1 MATTH
6 VLNSNPAP
14 AATLYVAFDLGWGE
28 WKLAFT
34 TGVAQKPRLRSIPAR
49 DLCALELEIARAK
62 ARFHLPADTPVMSC
76 YEAGRDGF
84 WLHRYLL
91 TKGIQS
97 MIVDA
102 ASIEVNRRKRRAKTD
117 RLDAASLV
125 VMLIRWHLGE
135 RKLWSIV
142 QAPSPEA
149 EDLRQLHR
157 ELITLKGERTE
168 HVNRIK
174 GLMASIGLAIAVD
187 RRLPER
193 LDGLRQWDEK
203 PLPADLRVRIVR
215 EYDRW
220 LLVDSQI
227 HSLEVE
233 QIRRVRDDATP
244 GVERIR
250 QLFGL
255 RGVGLQGAWLL
266 EREFF
271 GWRSI
276 SNRRQVA
283 SLAGLTPTPYGSG
296 DMEREQG
303 ISKAGNKRLRW
314 LMVELAWCWRRYQ
327 PTSDLSLWYQ
337 RRFAEGSARMRK
349 VGIVALAR
357 KLLVALWKYVSQ
369 GEVPEGAE
377 DVPWRQKL
385 SHRKR
390 AEVSVAC

>member
-1 MATTH
+1 MTTTH
-6 VLNSNPAP
+6 VLNSNAGPT
-14 AATLYVAFDLGWGE
+14 ATLYVALELGWGE

-34 TGVAQKPRLRSIPAR
+34 TGVAQKPRLRSIAAR
-49 DLCALELEIARAK
+49 DLHALELEIARAK
-62 ARFHLPADTPVMSC
+62 ARFDLPADTPVMSC

-91 TKGIQS
+91 SKGIQS
-97 MIVDA
+97 IIVDA

-117 RLDAASLV
+117 RLDAASLD
-125 VMLIRWHLGE
+125 VMLVRWHLGE

-142 QAPSPEA
+142 QVPSPQD
-149 EDLRQLHR
+149 EDGRQLHR
-157 ELITLKGERTE
+157 ELITLKNGRTE
-168 HVNRIK
+168 HINRIK
-174 GLMASIGLAIAVD
+174 GLLASIGLAIAVD

-203 PLPADLRVRIVR
+203 PLPADLRARILR

-220 LLVDSQI
+220 FLVDSHI
-227 HSLEVE
+227 RSLEVE
-233 QIRRVRDDATP
+233 QVRRVRDDATP
-244 GVERIR
+244 GVESIR

-255 RGVGLQGAWLL
+255 KGVGLQGAWLI

-276 SNRRQVA
+276 RNRRQVA

-296 DMEREQG
+296 QMDREQG

-314 LMVELAWCWRRYQ
+314 LMVELAWKWRQYQ
-327 PTSDLSLWYQ
+327 PNSALSVWYQ
-337 RRFAEGSARMRK
+337 KRFAAGSARMRK

-357 KLLVALWKYVSQ
+357 KLLVALWKYVTR
-369 GEVPEGAE
+369 GEMPEGAE
-377 DVPWRQKL
+377 EIPWRQKL

-390 AEVSVAC
+390 MELSVAC